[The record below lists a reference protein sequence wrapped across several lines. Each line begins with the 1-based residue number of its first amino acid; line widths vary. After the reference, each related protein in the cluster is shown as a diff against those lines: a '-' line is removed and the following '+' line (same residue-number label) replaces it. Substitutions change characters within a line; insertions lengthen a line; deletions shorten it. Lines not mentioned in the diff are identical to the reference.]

1 MIKYFYYNKDIML
14 GMSNN
19 KAHSFFYGGKE
30 MIKIIEMKTG
40 EKFESFIQ
48 VEKRFN
54 INANSLKKKL
64 QNNNVIYMK
73 NYIFTTPNT
82 LSSILK
88 DEVIDDSNDKIIE
101 IYSGRIFN
109 SINEVSEYYNESYY
123 FISKIIKQ
131 KQDKSFIF
139 GKDKISVKF
148 KLMNNED
155 ISKILSTRI
164 IIEELNDKQ
173 NRSLLTIE
181 EAAEKYNIS
190 SFLIEESLNG
200 DRMIETKDFYIRLQS
215 GIEMLSNSD
224 IQEKEIDETENIE
237 EITVELVDNQV
248 DEHEMYFTNKGGI
261 VLIKDNAITK
271 INTIQDFINKFN
283 NNTVK
288 FDKENEKL
296 INIK

>member
-1 MIKYFYYNKDIML
+1 
-14 GMSNN
+14 
-19 KAHSFFYGGKE
+19 

-215 GIEMLSNSD
+215 GIEMLSNSN

-237 EITVELVDNQV
+237 EVTVEIVDNQM